1 MNNLNLCRRYLDNL
15 NTTKMDIFE
24 GTIEKENLYQTSFQ
38 KIKVIIISSN
48 KKSNTVV
55 REKKGTRDFLY
66 FLFDSLG

>member
-15 NTTKMDIFE
+15 NTTKMDIFA

-55 REKKGTRDFLY
+55 REKKGPGIFY
-66 FLFDSLG
+66 ISYSIH